1 MNSITLKKVATSE
14 LIEISNIVQ
23 RYATIN
29 IEININRHD
38 SLPIYKLLIKDIAS
52 QLAFKLRNSYEK
64 NMKDKISIK
73 LKISEA
79 IVLFEVL
86 NLGSITFE
94 EYRRYVANKYKD
106 ILHQEIIN
114 LI

>member
-1 MNSITLKKVATSE
+1 MNSITLKKVAISE

-23 RYATIN
+23 EYAI
-29 IEININRHD
+29 IKIDRLG
-38 SLPIYKLLIKDIAS
+38 SYPIHTLLRKDIAS
-52 QLAFKLRNSYEK
+52 QMAYKLRNSYEK
-64 NMKDKISIK
+64 NMKDKVSFK

-86 NLGSITFE
+86 NYGSITFE